1 MWFRREQKNRRLHRF
16 QVLDVKLRSDQ
27 VRATRTRLAAL
38 TAGILFG
45 TVFGLYLLWRTGE
58 WALDKFVYENSE
70 FAIQHVE
77 VKTDGVIAPDQLR
90 RWSGVK
96 LGDNLIALDLAAV
109 KRNLELVSTIGSV
122 SVERILP
129 RTLKISVT
137 ERDPV
142 AQVNVPRADASGGIA
157 VAVFQFDADGYVML
171 PLDPRLCTDSA
182 GASERP
188 IAGDCRAECVSIA
201 AGSSRRIAAGAGG
214 TGLIGA
220 FGHSPMAG
228 LVDLRRIDVS
238 LPGVVVATTE
248 QGSEITFSLTIWI
261 NNCDAGAKFTIW
273 DNDEQGHGVAQ
284 SGGFQQRSGSLD
296 GSRCAAVRVAQIS
309 QPRTR
314 SEEKCLT
321 LHPSSSVWK
330 SARPKSAPSL
340 ANKTPMAR

>member
-1 MWFRREQKNRRLHRF
+1 MH
-16 QVLDVKLRSDQ
+16 VLDVKLRSDQ

-96 LGDNLIALDLAAV
+96 LGDNLIALDLPAV

-122 SVERILP
+122 SIERVLP

-142 AQVNVPRADASGGIA
+142 AQVIVPRAGASGGIA
-157 VAVFQFDADGYVML
+157 VAVFQLDADGYVML
-171 PLDPRLCTDSA
+171 PLDPRLCVVPLAQVDDQL
-182 GASERP
+182 P
-188 IAGDCRAECVSIA
+188 VIAGLNVYQLQPGHRVELPQVQA
-201 AGSSRRIAAGAGG
+201 AME
-214 TGLIGA
+214 LIGA
-220 FGHSPMAG
+220 FSHSPMAG

-238 LPGVVVATTE
+238 LPGVVVVTTG
-248 QGSEITFSLTIWI
+248 QGGEITFGLDNLEQQLRRWREIYDLGQRMNKAVASLNLAVS
-261 NNCDAGAKFTIW
+261 NNVPVRWMEA
-273 DNDEQGHGVAQ
+273 VA
-284 SGGFQQRSGSLD
+284 
-296 GSRCAAVRVAQIS
+296 
-309 QPRTR
+309 
-314 SEEKCLT
+314 
-321 LHPSSSVWK
+321 
-330 SARPKSAPSL
+330 APSASL
-340 ANKTPMAR
+340 GMVNPATTRR